1 MTRQEK
7 NQKPQENLVKS
18 ETFPDLPTYSAV
30 WHSLQIEPIQGSGE
44 KLTIAIAVKG
54 NDGAVNIYKTA
65 SRKLFNCLCGDVE
78 TADSLY
84 SMIQLSINSA
94 ENHLNNR
101 VSLDDWTSP
110 VASIAIGRSV
120 DALGENIEDI
130 FFQSLNLTSILG
142 ASSLANK
149 RNPQKEV
156 DLRTWKKDIKNRVLI
171 KSPAVASC
179 FDFGV
184 TLPGG
189 MINTKIG
196 FLVNNYAA
204 DFGILRDSSKT
215 NNYLRQLHV
224 LQGRLW
230 QLDQLRN
237 SNKNN
242 PILNV
247 SNVELLIKSEKNKD
261 NSIEDLIGELQYEAN
276 RRDIPV
282 LVKNNQQTAYHLQ
295 KVLTS
300 YSAH

>member
-1 MTRQEK
+1 MTAQEK
-7 NQKPQENLVKS
+7 IQKSQKSLVKS
-18 ETFPDLPTYSAV
+18 DSFPDLPAYSAL

-54 NDGAVNIYKTA
+54 NDGAVNIYNTA
-65 SRKLFNCLCGDVE
+65 SKKLFNCLCGDAE
-78 TADSLY
+78 IANKLF
-84 SMIQLSINSA
+84 SMVQLSISSA

-101 VSLDDWTSP
+101 ISLDDWISP
-110 VASIAIGRSV
+110 IANISIGRSV

-142 ASSLANK
+142 ASSLVSKNRNK
-149 RNPQKEV
+149 KEI
-156 DLRTWKKDIKNRVLI
+156 DLRAWKQDVKKRVLM
-171 KSPAVASC
+171 KSPSVASC

-189 MINTKIG
+189 MVDTKVG
-196 FLVNNYAA
+196 FLVHDYAA
-204 DFGILRDSSKT
+204 DFGILRDSNKT
-215 NNYLRQLHV
+215 RNYLRQLHI

-230 QLDQLRN
+230 QLDQLRS

-247 SNVELLIKSEKNKD
+247 NNVELLIKSEKNKD
-261 NSIEDLIGELQYEAN
+261 NSIEDLVGELQYEAK

-282 LVKNNQQTAYHLQ
+282 FVKNNQQTARHLN
-295 KVLTS
+295 KVLANF
-300 YSAH
+300 SAH

>member
-1 MTRQEK
+1 MIHQKKTIKAQK
-7 NQKPQENLVKS
+7 NQVES
-18 ETFPDLPTYSAV
+18 DTFPDLPTYSAV
-30 WHSLQIEPIQGSGE
+30 WHSIQVEPIQGSGE

-54 NDGAVNIYKTA
+54 NDGAVYVFKTA
-65 SRKLFNCLCGDVE
+65 SKKIFNCLCDDVE
-78 TADSLY
+78 TANQLF
-84 SMIQLSINSA
+84 SMVQLSINSA
-94 ENHLNNR
+94 ENHLTNR

-110 VASIAIGRSV
+110 VTNVSLGRSV
-120 DALGENIEDI
+120 DALGDNIEDI

-149 RNPQKEV
+149 GKKQKEI
-156 DLRTWKKDIKNRVLI
+156 DLRTWKNEVKKKVLI
-171 KSPAVASC
+171 KSPSVASC

-189 MINTKIG
+189 MVDTKIG
-196 FLVNNYAA
+196 FLVHDYAA

-215 NNYLRQLHV
+215 KNYLRQLHI

-230 QLDQLRN
+230 QLDQLRSTN
-237 SNKNN
+237 DKN

-247 SNVELLIKSEKNKD
+247 KKVELLIKSEQQKD
-261 NSIEDLIGELQYEAN
+261 NSIKDLIGELQYEAQ
-276 RRDIPV
+276 RREIPV
-282 LVKNNQQTAYHLQ
+282 FVKNNQQTAQHLQ